1 MHVFMSLFRKV
12 QEQRKQIFT
21 IALVVLAA
29 IPLIMLLPRYLRGP
43 YTLPLTSGEAPDGN
57 WTTSTWAPANNTLLG
72 TAASPSS
79 DVWFTGHDGVVSS
92 VFFPTAD
99 TPNSTVLEFLVGNS
113 AHTWVDEEQY
123 DTTAQTQLYNNH
135 SLAWITTNTA
145 KNGRY
150 QIKKIVYTDP
160 TRNSLIQQVTFTA
173 LKGTL
178 ADYLLYVYYDPAMQN
193 AGDNNNSYT
202 ETYNNMPMLVST
214 DITSDYASALAA
226 SIPYQENM
234 TSSGFVKFNDGL
246 TDLKGMT
253 NCGSDKCPDYTM
265 NYGYNSVLRGN
276 TAQMGLLDLSNG
288 GENNLATST
297 SITFKLA
304 LSFGQTIQG
313 VSGMTDAQAT
323 LYDTLSDNSNLL
335 GTYISQW
342 NSFDDGLNPPPA
354 VGATGAIQQTRQQAY
369 YLAANILKASQDK
382 QTGAFVAGLGN
393 PWGTSQG
400 DQDTNGYHMAFM
412 HDLYQISDA
421 LIVAGD
427 TADPLRALSWVFNN
441 QQAQDGHFP
450 MSTDLSGAVRSSS
463 ILMANQAFPLMLAW
477 KLQLTDNED
486 YVQHIRPAAD
496 YIVAHGPTTP
506 YDLWGETSGY
516 APGTIA
522 DEISGLICAAD
533 IAGINKDTTSQK
545 KYLDT
550 ADAYQKDIVQWTY
563 TTNGPLGNSD
573 YFLRI
578 SAQGDPNSNTR
589 ITLANGG
596 GTYDERNIVSPE
608 FLELVRQG
616 IFPADSPYITS
627 SLTAID
633 TTISQTINGNRYW
646 FRYDH
651 DGYGE
656 HQDDT
661 DYDGSGTGE
670 LWPLLS
676 GERGIYTVAAN
687 GNADG
692 YITAMLASA
701 NSSGMIPEQIWD
713 QNAPRGEQ
721 PGTPTRSIAP
731 SNGAMGEYITLLMSV
746 GQHKI
751 ADMIPLVAERY
762 IAHSTNS

>member
-1 MHVFMSLFRKV
+1 MSLLRKV
-12 QEQRKQIFT
+12 QEQHKQIFT
-21 IALVVLAA
+21 IALIVLAA
-29 IPLIMLLPRYLRGP
+29 IPLIILLPRYLQGP
-43 YTLPLTSGEAPDGN
+43 RTLPLASGEAPDGN

-72 TAASPSS
+72 TSASTAS
-79 DVWFTGHDGVVSS
+79 DVWFTGHDGVVSG
-92 VFFPTAD
+92 VFYPTAD
-99 TPNSTVLEFLVGNS
+99 TPNSTVLEFLIGNS

-123 DTTAQTQLYNNH
+123 DTTAQTRLYNNH
-135 SLAWITTNTA
+135 ALAWITINTA
-145 KNGRY
+145 RSGLY

-160 TRNSLIQQVTFTA
+160 THDSLIQQVTFTA

-178 ADYLLYVYYDPAMQN
+178 ADYLLYVYYHPAMQD
-193 AGDNNNSYT
+193 AGNTDDSYT
-202 ETYNNMPMLVST
+202 EVYNNMSMLVST
-214 DITSDYASALAA
+214 DATSDYASALAA
-226 SIPYQENM
+226 SIPYQQNM
-234 TSSGFVKFNDGL
+234 ISSGFVRFNDGL
-246 TDLKGMT
+246 TDLKGLT

-265 NYGYNSVLRGN
+265 NYGYNKALRGN
-276 TAQMGLLDLSNG
+276 IAQMGLLDLSNG
-288 GENNLATST
+288 GKNNLTSST
-297 SITFKLA
+297 SITFKLV
-304 LSFGQTIQG
+304 LSFGQTEEG
-313 VSGMTDAQAT
+313 VSGMTNAEAT
-323 LYDTLSDNSNLL
+323 LYDTLSDRSNLL
-335 GTYISQW
+335 GIYISQW
-342 NSFDDGLNPPPA
+342 NTFDNRLNLPPA
-354 VGATGAIQQTRQQAY
+354 VGPTQAVQQACQQEY
-369 YLAANILKASQDK
+369 YLAANVLKASQDK

-393 PWGTSQG
+393 PWGMSQG
-400 DQDTNGYHMAFM
+400 DQDTDGYHMVFM
-412 HDLYQISDA
+412 RDLYQISDA

-427 TADPLRALSWVFNN
+427 TADPLRALAWVFNN
-441 QQAQDGHFP
+441 QQEQDGHFP
-450 MSTDLSGAVRSSS
+450 MSTDLSGTVHSSS
-463 ILMANQAFPLMLAW
+463 ILMEDQAFPLMLAW
-477 KLQLTDNED
+477 KLHLTDNKD
-486 YVQHIRPAAD
+486 YIQHIKPAAD

-506 YDLWGETSGY
+506 YDQWGENSGY
-516 APGTIA
+516 APETIA
-522 DEISGLICAAD
+522 AEISGLICAAD
-533 IAGINKDTTSQK
+533 IAAINKDTASQK

-550 ADAYQKDIVQWTY
+550 ADAYQKNIVKWTY

-578 SAQGDPNSNTR
+578 SAQGDPNSNTQ

-596 GTYDERNIVSPE
+596 GTYDERDIVSPG

-627 SLTAID
+627 SLAAID

-661 DYDGSGTGE
+661 DYDGSGVGR

-687 GNADG
+687 GNADS

-713 QNAPRGEQ
+713 LNAPNGEK

-731 SNGAMGEYITLLMSV
+731 FNWAMGEYITLLMSV

-751 ADMIPLVAERY
+751 ADMIPLVDERY
-762 IAHSTNS
+762 VVRSQNRRWQF

>member
-1 MHVFMSLFRKV
+1 MSLFRKV
-12 QEQRKQIFT
+12 QEQRKQLFT
-21 IALVVLAA
+21 IALVILAA
-29 IPLIMLLPRYLRGP
+29 IPLIILLPRYLRGP
-43 YTLPLTSGEAPDGN
+43 HTFPLTSGEAPDGN

-72 TAASPSS
+72 TAANPSS
-79 DVWFTGHDGVVSS
+79 DVWFTGHDGIVSS
-92 VFFPTAD
+92 VFYPTAD
-99 TPNSTVLEFLVGNS
+99 TPNSTILEFLIGNS

-123 DTTAQTQLYNNH
+123 DTTAQTRLYNNH

-160 TRNSLIQQVTFTA
+160 TRDSLIQQVTFTA

-178 ADYLLYVYYDPAMQN
+178 ADYLLYVYYDTAMQD
-193 AGDNNNSYT
+193 AGDTNHSYT

-214 DITSDYASALAA
+214 DVTSDYASALAA

-246 TDLKGMT
+246 TDLKGIT

-265 NYGYNSVLRGN
+265 NYGYNAALRGN
-276 TAQMGLLDLSNG
+276 TAQIGLLDLSNG

-297 SITFKLA
+297 AITFKLA
-304 LSFGQTIQG
+304 LSFGQTDEG
-313 VSGMTDAQAT
+313 VSGMTDAEAT

-335 GTYISQW
+335 GTYIQQW
-342 NSFDDGLNPPPA
+342 NSFDDSLNPPPA
-354 VGATGAIQQTRQQAY
+354 VGATGVIQRARQQAY
-369 YLAANILKASQDK
+369 YLAANVLKASQDK

-400 DQDTNGYHMAFM
+400 DQDTDGYHMVFM
-412 HDLYQISDA
+412 RDLYQISDA

-427 TADPLRALSWVFNN
+427 TADPLRALSWVFNH
-441 QQAQDGHFP
+441 QQARDGHFP
-450 MSTDLSGAVRSSS
+450 MSTDLSGAVHSSS
-463 ILMANQAFPLMLAW
+463 IQMANQAFPLMLAW
-477 KLQLTDNED
+477 KLQLTDNVD
-486 YVQHIRPAAD
+486 YVQHIKPAAD
-496 YIVAHGPTTP
+496 YIAAHGPTTP
-506 YDLWGETSGY
+506 YDLWGESSGY

-522 DEISGLICAAD
+522 DEISGLVCAAD
-533 IAGINKDTTSQK
+533 IASINKDTASQK

-550 ADAYQKDIVQWTY
+550 ADTYQKNIVKWTY
-563 TTNGPLGNSD
+563 TTNGPSGNSN
-573 YFLRI
+573 YFLHI
-578 SAQGDPNSNTR
+578 SAHGDPNSNTQ

-596 GTYDERNIVSPE
+596 GTYDERDIVSAD

-616 IFPADSPYITS
+616 IFPAGSPYITS

-661 DYDGSGTGE
+661 DYDGSGVGR
-670 LWPLLS
+670 LWPLFS
-676 GERGIYTVAAN
+676 GERGIYTVAAS
-687 GNADG
+687 GNADS

-701 NSSGMIPEQIWD
+701 NSSDMIPEQIWD
-713 QNAPRGEQ
+713 QNAPNGEK

-731 SNGAMGEYITLLMSV
+731 FNWAMGEYITLLMSV
-746 GQHKI
+746 GRHKI
-751 ADMIPLVAERY
+751 ADMIPLVSERY
-762 IAHSTNS
+762 AAHSQNP